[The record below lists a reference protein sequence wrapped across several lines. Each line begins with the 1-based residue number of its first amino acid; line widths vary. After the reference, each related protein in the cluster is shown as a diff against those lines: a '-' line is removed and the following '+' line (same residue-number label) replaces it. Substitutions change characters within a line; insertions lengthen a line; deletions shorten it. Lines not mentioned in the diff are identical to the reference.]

1 MTTARTSYGLGLA
14 LAAATLLFLILGIGA
29 LGIVG
34 DGGRADRIFLAV
46 PLVLLL
52 GALLARLRARGM
64 TRALVATALTQVVA
78 ALAAVVAVLA
88 EVDDFAGASV
98 ADILMVSALYAALFG
113 ASAWLFRRSVGATTA

>member
-1 MTTARTSYGLGLA
+1 MTTARTSYGLGLG
-14 LAAATLLFLILGIGA
+14 LAAATLLFLVLGIGA

-46 PLVLLL
+46 PLVLVL
-52 GALLARLRARGM
+52 GALVARFRARGM

-88 EVDDFAGASV
+88 DVDDFAGASV
-98 ADILMVSALYAALFG
+98 ADILMVSTLYAALFG
-113 ASAWLFRRSVGATTA
+113 VSAWLFRRSVGASTA